1 MHFVKKYLKFII
13 GIAVLIFAIIVFLL
27 AQRSSNLESEIL
39 RNWPSASLERRQ
51 AAVKIL
57 TASDENTD
65 LLVQCVD
72 KIASLPES
80 SEMAVKDAVS
90 LCYTGL
96 LLKENV

>member
-13 GIAVLIFAIIVFLL
+13 GIAVLIFAIIVFFL

-51 AAVKIL
+51 SAVKIL